1 MMTEFELASLT
12 LYKAEAVRQQ
22 IEIVQGL
29 AASLETKFNG
39 FTTLLFGFVL
49 VAYFAGKNLSRNQVT
64 ILTVLYLA
72 TIAQY
77 VVTYLLSGLG
87 IVSATAQL
95 AELNHD
101 NPGHLTDI
109 IASTS
114 RYYFGMAVQV
124 SCVLAS
130 LYFMWSVRHPKSD

>member
-1 MMTEFELASLT
+1 MTEFELASLT

-22 IEIVQGL
+22 IEIVQSL

-101 NPGHLTDI
+101 TAVHLTDI
-109 IASTS
+109 IASPA
-114 RYYFGMAVQV
+114 RYYFGMTVQV

>member
-29 AASLETKFNG
+29 AASLEIKFNG

-49 VAYFAGKNLSRNQVT
+49 VAYFAGKNLSKNQVT

-87 IVSATAQL
+87 IVSATSQL
-95 AELNHD
+95 AELNHES
-101 NPGHLTDI
+101 GTQLAGI
-109 IASTS
+109 IATPA
-114 RYYFGMAVQV
+114 RYYFGAAVQV

-130 LYFMWSVRHPKSD
+130 IYFMWSVRHPKSD

>member
-1 MMTEFELASLT
+1 MTEFELASLT